1 MPYCPSSNTFIL
13 FPIVEQLVP
22 SYARGMPEIRI
33 LSDQV
38 ANQIAAGEV
47 VERPVAVLKELVE
60 NSIDAGAKKIEIEFR
75 NGGKSYLRVEDDGL
89 GMKPDQAL
97 LALERHATSKIRKA
111 SDLNKVGTFGFRGE
125 ALPSI
130 ASVSRFVVRTRSLS
144 AQEGTEIFVNGGKM
158 IHCKECGMPPGT
170 RVEVSHLF
178 NSVPGRRKFLKTEVT
193 EATHLV
199 HMAKLYA
206 LAHPSITFTLIEGGR
221 TVFRSPACE
230 GPADRVREIFGKG
243 LADSLAPI
251 HAEESDLLMDGLLGK
266 PGQSRSTR
274 KEMIFFVN
282 RRPVESKTISYAV
295 LEAFHTFV
303 PKGRFPP
310 AILFLEIDPVA
321 VDVNVHPS
329 KREIRF
335 RNEPQVRSFILGS
348 VLSHNRSAASS
359 VHEFAQTEAKIE
371 YEEEDGRQVPK
382 IDPQALEIF
391 GRKQAGAQV
400 REESRPGQYP
410 NKDHTKH
417 EKHPPDKT
425 DPISEPSPPAK
436 PIIERKLVG
445 GRRDPGAEW
454 KFLDRAHGDLAL
466 FTTPQGMVALHTRAA
481 YERVRFEQLEDGLRN
496 SNRSASQALLLPEP
510 LEFDGIDRSNLDASL
525 PRLRQ
530 LGFILEEFGRNFYRL
545 EGCPHWIDPE
555 HAITYLRDFLE
566 IAREKGGAIQVE
578 SFIRQALE
586 RQANYSHETKGDFS
600 DEEMIELVD
609 QLLCCRNPYVCP
621 RGRPVYFEI
630 PIRDFETRF
639 KRKL

>member
-1 MPYCPSSNTFIL
+1 
-13 FPIVEQLVP
+13 
-22 SYARGMPEIRI
+22 
-33 LSDQV
+33 
-38 ANQIAAGEV
+38 
-47 VERPVAVLKELVE
+47 
-60 NSIDAGAKKIEIEFR
+60 
-75 NGGKSYLRVEDDGL
+75 
-89 GMKPDQAL
+89 
-97 LALERHATSKIRKA
+97 
-111 SDLNKVGTFGFRGE
+111 
-125 ALPSI
+125 
-130 ASVSRFVVRTRSLS
+130 
-144 AQEGTEIFVNGGKM
+144 
-158 IHCKECGMPPGT
+158 
-170 RVEVSHLF
+170 
-178 NSVPGRRKFLKTEVT
+178 
-193 EATHLV
+193 
-199 HMAKLYA
+199 MAKLYA

-348 VLSHNRSAASS
+348 VLSHNRSATSS

-382 IDPQALEIF
+382 MDPQALEIF
-391 GRKQAGAQV
+391 GRKQAGARV

-425 DPISEPSPPAK
+425 DPISEPSPPPK

-496 SNRSASQALLLPEP
+496 SNRSASQALLLQNLWNLME
-510 LEFDGIDRSNLDASL
+510 LIDQIWTPVCPDCS
-525 PRLRQ
+525 

-545 EGCPHWIDPE
+545 EGCPHWIDRE

-578 SFIRQALE
+578 SFIRQ
-586 RQANYSHETKGDFS
+586 STGKT
-600 DEEMIELVD
+600 D
-609 QLLCCRNPYVCP
+609 QLQP
-621 RGRPVYFEI
+621 
-630 PIRDFETRF
+630 
-639 KRKL
+639 